1 MPAEKAKRIQHNKA
15 TAYLTPS
22 NQKFVEKYVDEK
34 SASKSELINDALALM
49 RKACESPLPMAKQL
63 SKHAY

>member
-1 MPAEKAKRIQHNKA
+1 MPAEKAKRVQHNKA

-22 NQKFVEKYVDEK
+22 NQDFVKKCVGVKFD
-34 SASKSELINDALALM
+34 SKSEMINDALSLL

-63 SKHAY
+63 NKHAY